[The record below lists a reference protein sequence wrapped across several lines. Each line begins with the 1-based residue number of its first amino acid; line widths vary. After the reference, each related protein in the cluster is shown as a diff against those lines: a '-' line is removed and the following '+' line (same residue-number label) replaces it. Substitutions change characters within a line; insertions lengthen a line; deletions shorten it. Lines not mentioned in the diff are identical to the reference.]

1 MFFETALLLLGS
13 VTAMTATLSALRP
26 VRNTHPF

>member
-13 VTAMTATLSALRP
+13 LTAITASLSALQP
-26 VRNTHPF
+26 VRSRHPF